1 MRVTWAQA
9 LAWRMD
15 RHLLA
20 PTGMLPAD
28 DVVNRLGAIPAWSG
42 DPGYAV
48 RVRQAESDPGDLE
61 RALAQGRLIKVFAFR
76 GATHLMTP
84 AGAAVHL
91 ALRAAS
97 RMWERRSWRDH
108 YQVEPE
114 EWPSLRRSVREAL
127 ADGPRTLEELA
138 AAVTTTDRFAH
149 LGPAL
154 SATDTFLKPFF
165 WQGDVCFGPTRD
177 GKVTL
182 QALEQNPHW
191 PGVADLAEAGPQAVT
206 AYLSAYGPATP
217 QRVHYWLG
225 EGLGAGRK
233 RITGW
238 LAGLGERVTEVDVE
252 GESALVLTEHVEQL
266 GAAVPTGAL
275 RFLTG
280 HDQWVLGPGTA
291 EVRVVPPEH
300 RPTITRGA
308 NLVIAGGVVCGTW
321 RTSSDG
327 LAVSWFAG
335 AEGSHP
341 DLAEQSQRVSELLG

>member
-165 WQGDVCFGPTRD
+165 WQGDVCFGPTRN
-177 GKVTL
+177 GQVTL
-182 QALEQNPHW
+182 QALAQNRYW
-191 PGVADLAEAGPQAVT
+191 PGLPEVQEAGVQAVL
-206 AYLSAYGPATP
+206 AYLSAYGPTTP
-217 QRVHYWLG
+217 ERVHYWLG
-225 EGLGAGRK
+225 EGLGAGRR

-238 LAGLGERVTEVDVE
+238 FADLGEQLTEIEVE
-252 GESALVLTEHVEQL
+252 GEPALVHTDHVEDL
-266 GAAVPTGAL
+266 MAASPTSAV

-280 HDQWVLGPGTA
+280 HDQWVLGTGTA
-291 EVRVVPPEH
+291 DVHVVPPEH
-300 RPTITRGA
+300 RPAVSRGA
-308 NLVIAGGVVCGTW
+308 NLVITGGVVCGTW
-321 RTSSDG
+321 RIAGDG
-327 LAVSWFAG
+327 PEVSWFDG
-335 AEGSHP
+335 ADRSPP
-341 DLAEQSQRVSELLG
+341 DLAEQSLRVRELLG